1 MEDIIGM
8 IKVGK
13 RRILACITFCVMFA
27 LIAGAGSEAALF
39 GLFKSKKQESAATV
53 KYTLVIFPFDRD
65 TDSAAAVPDTYGE
78 TIAGYLR
85 NSLSTSK
92 GYSVLLYDARLTPI
106 KRAMFD
112 NFIREQDT
120 KAPFSTDKPKVEK
133 LAQALSTDY
142 YIIGSVE
149 GYDYNREKKMVE
161 ITLKADLVLA
171 EGGKVTQEFLVAAT
185 AGDGKDTDDED
196 SLRSLATGKAVQA
209 LTEKI
214 LATSPAD
221 VKAKTAEK
229 PAKKK

>member
-1 MEDIIGM
+1 MN
-8 IKVGK
+8 KVGK
-13 RRILACITFCVMFA
+13 RRIIACIAVCVMFA

-39 GLFKSKKQESAATV
+39 GLFKSKKQGSAATV
-53 KYTLVIFPFDRD
+53 KQTLVIFPFDKD
-65 TDSAAAVPDTYGE
+65 LDSAVAVPDNFGE
-78 TIAGYLR
+78 TLAGYLR

-92 GYSVLLYDARLTPI
+92 GYSVLLYDARLMPI
-106 KRAMFD
+106 KRALFD

-120 KAPFSTDKPKVEK
+120 KPPFSSDKPKVEK

-142 YIIGSVE
+142 YVVGSVE
-149 GYDYNREKKMVE
+149 GYEYNREKKTVE

-196 SLRSLATGKAVQA
+196 SLRSLAAGKAVQA
-209 LTEKI
+209 LGEKI